1 MDLNAVLW
9 IGFLILDLIVV
20 LVMFRL
26 FGKAGLIAFIVIS
39 IITCNLQVVKL
50 IEIFGI
56 ETTLGN
62 IAYGG
67 IFLSTDLINELYGKR
82 ESRRAVWIGF
92 AAILVVTIYMQIA
105 IWFKPSPHDAL
116 HPSIESLFSVV
127 PRVVIASLIA
137 YLTSQMHD
145 VWSFQWWRQRFSGR
159 YLWLRNNVST
169 ATSQLIDTVVF
180 TLLAFAPLP
189 VLGAVPGFESW
200 ATVISVMVTTYVIK
214 LLISLVDTP
223 FIYFGVW
230 LAKRVNGPQGTTE
243 ETPSR

>member
-1 MDLNAVLW
+1 MALNVVLW
-9 IGFLILDLIVV
+9 VGFLLLDLMVV

-26 FGKAGLIAFIVIS
+26 FGKVGLIAFIVIS

-67 IFLSTDLINELYGKR
+67 IFLSTDLINELYGKQ

-92 AAILVVTIYMQIA
+92 TAILVVTVYMQIA

-116 HPSIESLFSVV
+116 HSTIESLFSVI
-127 PRVVIASLIA
+127 PRVVIASLLA
-137 YLTSQMHD
+137 YLMSQMHD
-145 VWSFQWWRQRFSGR
+145 VWAFQWWRERFQGR

-169 ATSQLIDTVVF
+169 ATSQLIDSVVF
-180 TLLAFAPLP
+180 TMLAFAPLP
-189 VLGAVPGFESW
+189 ILGVVPGFEKW
-200 ATVISVMVTTYVIK
+200 TTILSVMVTTYVIK
-214 LLISLVDTP
+214 LLIALVDTP
-223 FIYFGVW
+223 FIYLGVR
-230 LAKRVNGPQGTTE
+230 LAKPVNSSLGITE
-243 ETPSR
+243 ETNH